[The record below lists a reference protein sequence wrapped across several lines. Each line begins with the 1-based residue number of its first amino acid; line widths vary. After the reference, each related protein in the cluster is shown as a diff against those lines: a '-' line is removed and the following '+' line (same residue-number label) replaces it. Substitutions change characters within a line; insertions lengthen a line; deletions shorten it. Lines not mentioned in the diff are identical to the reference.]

1 MTSKI
6 NLAKIF
12 QDEKKKAKNA
22 DLSIEDII
30 DDSSTEND
38 EYNYLHN
45 ETIYSITQKKKK
57 ALQKLELDD
66 IESMMQ
72 KLESYHLIEETYQ
85 FCKNKYVIAINK
97 ETKKITYG
105 MFIDIEFKDRGM
117 YVYLLCNH
125 FRKKL
130 SPFYDNFIFFQKMK
144 EDEIVYL
151 LLKSSSSSS

>member
-45 ETIYSITQKKKK
+45 ETIHSITQKKKK

-66 IESMMQ
+66 IENMMQ